1 MVQQPG
7 KLQMIISN
15 NNTTYQAQEAA
26 LEAGATEEAQAAA
39 EEAQA
44 AAEAQSAEATT
55 GTEVAMQEMKVV
67 HSHRPSAWP

>member
-44 AAEAQSAEATT
+44 AVEAQGAETMRAKTTELGTNNPWSAA
-55 GTEVAMQEMKVV
+55 
-67 HSHRPSAWP
+67 SP